1 MSKLLLTLD
10 GGGIRGAA
18 TTQFLLRIDQTLQT
32 HHGCGLRDCVDFYAG
47 TSTGSIIA
55 LALGTTSLSVEALND
70 LYGVVSAQA
79 IFAENRGWF
88 EIDGINAGSKSMKR
102 EIRDDMAMDFR
113 GEKMVGLVEKAL
125 YENLYTGVAQIE
137 ATCLDEVFQVGNI
150 GPESQITRLD
160 RMASVSVGDLIEDED
175 GNRHVVANFGFKEVA

>member
-1 MSKLLLTLD
+1 MKYTVYQIRYTDAEIEAIGNVLGYESSNSLQKTTVSKD
-10 GGGIRGAA
+10 N
-18 TTQFLLRIDQTLQT
+18 
-32 HHGCGLRDCVDFYAG
+32 V
-47 TSTGSIIA
+47 
-55 LALGTTSLSVEALND
+55 
-70 LYGVVSAQA
+70 
-79 IFAENRGWF
+79 
-88 EIDGINAGSKSMKR
+88 EIDARTKSMKR

-113 GEKMVGLVEKAL
+113 GEKIVGLVEKAL

-160 RMASVSVGDLIEDED
+160 RMASISVGDLIEDED

>member
-1 MSKLLLTLD
+1 MKYTVYQ
-10 GGGIRGAA
+10 IRYTDA
-18 TTQFLLRIDQTLQT
+18 
-32 HHGCGLRDCVDFYAG
+32 
-47 TSTGSIIA
+47 
-55 LALGTTSLSVEALND
+55 
-70 LYGVVSAQA
+70 
-79 IFAENRGWF
+79 

-160 RMASVSVGDLIEDED
+160 RMASGSVGDLIEDED